1 MNTEQQRIAQV
12 DEKLTILRESWIDSK
27 PEKRSTWMTKI
38 DATLDE
44 RSKLM
49 KVRDGNLA
57 AWKEARCES

>member
-1 MNTEQQRIAQV
+1 V

-38 DATLDE
+38 DAALDE

-57 AWKEARCES
+57 AWKEARSES